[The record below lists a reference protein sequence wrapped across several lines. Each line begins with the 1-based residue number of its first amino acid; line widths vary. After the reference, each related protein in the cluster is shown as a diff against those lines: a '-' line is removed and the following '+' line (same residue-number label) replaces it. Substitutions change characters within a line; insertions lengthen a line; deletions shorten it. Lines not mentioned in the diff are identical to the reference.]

1 MWHPPLPG
9 LPRKESKLLWM
20 NEYLMALHEVEK
32 ARLASRERKDHQ
44 KEGLSVRHLAEP
56 DEQVYPPTNYSKEV
70 TTCP

>member
-1 MWHPPLPG
+1 
-9 LPRKESKLLWM
+9 M

-44 KEGLSVRHLAEP
+44 KEGLSDRHLAEP

>member
-1 MWHPPLPG
+1 M
-9 LPRKESKLLWM
+9 LWM

-32 ARLASRERKDHQ
+32 ARLTSRDRKGHR
-44 KEGLSVRHLAEP
+44 KEGFSDRAPAER